1 MVTGLAGCVSRQQEE
16 AAEARGEAVMD
27 YHELSMLPDSA
38 MTAEQ
43 LALKKQL
50 ERITIMN
57 MEASGDEEVFAV
69 EREYFIEHGIPVE
82 YYDSIQKQVD
92 RNNALWQCNI
102 EHFGDV
108 ENLDL
113 AASIKEAREAYLKYI
128 EEVGEDGMSYQ
139 EYCRLR

>member
-92 RNNALWQCNI
+92 RNNALWQWNI

-108 ENLDL
+108 ENLDWKNRSRL
-113 AASIKEAREAYLKYI
+113 GQCAGADWDTFDAAKLMIFSETVAF
-128 EEVGEDGMSYQ
+128 
-139 EYCRLR
+139 

>member
-92 RNNALWQCNI
+92 RNNALWQWNI

-113 AASIKEAREAYLKYI
+113 AASIKEAYLKYI